1 MSESEKESELEVQKK
16 VTKEFRNRVIKWI
29 EIDDELRE
37 MRSKQ
42 KQLNTEKKQF
52 EEYILNYMEQIDE
65 KCFNIRD
72 GKLRRN
78 VSKTKGPLKKAII
91 QKALVEITND
101 EIKAKAM
108 TEHIIS
114 SRPTVERVNLKRTKN
129 RGPKNK

>member
-1 MSESEKESELEVQKK
+1 MSESEKEEELEVQKK

-129 RGPKNK
+129 RGPKK